1 MTPRAE
7 LKTARLTLRPVE
19 PQDEAVVVAA
29 LNDLD
34 VTGWLAVVPHP
45 YTPGDFHLFQTEY
58 AQPGQTYA
66 VDDAEGFAGILG
78 IEDRTLGYWF
88 APRCHGRGYA
98 TESARAALGDHF
110 AENPT
115 DIASGYFEGNARSA
129 SVLRK
134 LGFVETGRDMKFCR
148 ALNTDRHHVE
158 MRLTRDAFVAA
169 LPIEAR
175 SARLTYRPR
184 QATDLEAMHD
194 LVSRPEVL
202 RFLGPSWPWPAEPSF
217 SLTRSTPY
225 VGQGFVWGIFRD
237 GAHIGSAGVT
247 QGELGYVIH
256 PDHQGRGFA
265 SEAVER
271 CLTRAFDKDGLDEVH
286 AGVWADN
293 PASLGILRKFGF
305 QITGE
310 DMGTNAL
317 RPEPAPGFTLRLT
330 RANWQARALIRTPRL
345 TLRPM
350 TRADAPN
357 FHAFVTR
364 PEVVRMMF
372 LIPLV
377 WSLREAEDFLADW
390 VWRGKLRFRL
400 ALIHQGEWAGWIGVS
415 DETEPEIFYGVR
427 PEFAGQGLAREAVAA
442 FASFLFDRFNPPAL
456 TAGVFTDNPA
466 SARVLSAC
474 GFTLQREELH
484 PSRGRLAPAPAWVYR
499 LANPNQ
505 ATKP

>member
-1 MTPRAE
+1 MSPRAE

-19 PQDEAVVVAA
+19 PQDEAAIVAA
-29 LNDLD
+29 LSDMD
-34 VTGWLAVVPHP
+34 VTGWLSVVPYP
-45 YTPGDFHLFQTEY
+45 YTPADFHHFHTEI
-58 AQPGQTYA
+58 AKPGETFA
-66 VDDAEGFAGILG
+66 VLDDAGFAGVVG
-78 IEDRTLGYWF
+78 AGTELGYWF
-88 APRCHGRGYA
+88 ARRCHGKGYA
-98 TESARAALGDHF
+98 TEAARAIM
-110 AENPT
+110 AEQLAYDPS
-115 DIASGYFEGNARSA
+115 DVASGYFEGNTRSA
-129 SVLRK
+129 NVLRK
-134 LGFVETGRDMKFCR
+134 LGFVEVGRGLRHCR
-148 ALNTDRHHVE
+148 AMATDRPHVD

-169 LPIEAR
+169 LPTQAR
-175 SARLTYRPR
+175 SARLTYRDR
-184 QATDLEAMHD
+184 QATDLWALHD
-194 LVSRPEVL
+194 IVSRFEVL
-202 RFLGPSWPWPAEPSF
+202 RQLGPKWPWPADPAF
-217 SLTRSTPY
+217 TRTRSTPFL
-225 VGQGFVWGIFRD
+225 GDGFVWGIFRD
-237 GAHIGSAGVT
+237 GTHIGSAGVT
-247 QGELGYVIH
+247 EGELGYVIH
-256 PDHQGRGFA
+256 PDLQGRGFA

-271 CLTRAFDKDGLDEVH
+271 CLTRAFDEDGLDEVR

-330 RANWQARALIRTPRL
+330 RADWMARALIRTQRL

-350 TRADAPN
+350 TRADAPS
-357 FHAFVTR
+357 FHTFVTR

-390 VWRGKLRFRL
+390 AWRGKLRFRL

-415 DETEPEIFYGVR
+415 DEAEPEIFYGVR
-427 PEFAGQGLAREAVAA
+427 PELAGHGLAREAVAA

-466 SARVLSAC
+466 SARVLQSC
-474 GFTLQREELH
+474 GFTLHREELH

-505 ATKP
+505 ADDT